1 MSGRTSLTDA
11 TDTAPAWGCLRVP
24 PLGVDAQVF
33 TRRRARPDRLGPEAL
48 RPPPGD
54 RATKQGRPLVKK
66 LIASAVTAVF
76 LAFGAAGVASA
87 APNPDGW
94 GGAARVEAYSAPPPP
109 VDVNGLRRTP
119 RM

>member
-1 MSGRTSLTDA
+1 M
-11 TDTAPAWGCLRVP
+11 
-24 PLGVDAQVF
+24 
-33 TRRRARPDRLGPEAL
+33 
-48 RPPPGD
+48 
-54 RATKQGRPLVKK
+54 KK

-87 APNPDGW
+87 APASDGW

>member
-1 MSGRTSLTDA
+1 MNGRTSLTDA

-48 RPPPGD
+48 RPPTGD

-87 APNPDGW
+87 APASDGW
-94 GGAARVEAYSAPPPP
+94 GGAARVEASSAPPP

>member
-1 MSGRTSLTDA
+1 MNGRTSLTDA

-66 LIASAVTAVF
+66 LIASAVTAAF

-87 APNPDGW
+87 APASVGW
-94 GGAARVEAYSAPPPP
+94 GGARVKAVKTVY
-109 VDVNGLRRTP
+109 DTNGLRRTP

>member
-1 MSGRTSLTDA
+1 MNGRTSPTDA

-76 LAFGAAGVASA
+76 ITVGAAGVASA
-87 APNPDGW
+87 APASDGW
-94 GGAARVEAYSAPPPP
+94 GGAGVKAAKAVY
-109 VDVNGLRRTP
+109 DTNGLRRTP